1 MPVKLTLARA
11 IAEAGGFTDA
21 AFQAKVLLVRGSI
34 HQPVTQV
41 VNVKDIL
48 EGRAADIPLQNRD
61 IIFVSKHPFDIVE
74 RALDNA
80 IITFMQ
86 TVTAE
91 AMNQNYNPILSGGSN
106 RSSP

>member
-21 AFQAKVLLVRGSI
+21 AYQTKVLLIRGSI
-34 HQPVTQV
+34 HQPVTRV
-41 VNVKDIL
+41 ANVKDIL
-48 EGRAADIPLQNRD
+48 QGRVADIPLENRD
-61 IIFVSKHPFDIVE
+61 IIFVSKHPFEIVE
-74 RALDNA
+74 RALDSA

-91 AMNQNYNPILSGGSN
+91 AMNQAYSPILGGGGSTD
-106 RSSP
+106 SE